1 VLGGAA
7 ILAFAVTASPA
18 SAQAAS
24 VMRVQTELTALES
37 VWDTRAGLTGGDAS
51 GATGMRIA
59 AQEGLSAPIDHAPAG
74 HADVVHY
81 GLEVGPAI
89 AVLKL
94 PNGFSDPARSGRA
107 LRDTICPV
115 LENEA
120 RARDLPAVFFARLV
134 WQESRFNPDALS
146 PKGAQGIAQFM
157 PATAAERGL
166 LDAFDPATA
175 LAESAQFLR
184 DLLDEFG
191 NLGLAAAAYNAG
203 PQRVRDWL
211 AGNAVLPTETEDYV
225 LAITGRS
232 AAEWAEADGATP
244 ALAGKEV
251 ASFQTACRELAAIIK
266 ARLPGT
272 PRATKRAPVVPRAK
286 DHAPAGEEGAAVIET
301 RAPASPRTKGRKPAT
316 AKRTLPWG
324 VQVAGD
330 FSREKA
336 LTAYE
341 RMKGRF
347 SAVLSTHEPMVVQ
360 AKAPGRG
367 TTPLFA
373 VRLGAES
380 REAADQLCERL
391 RTAGGACMVVKN

>member
-1 VLGGAA
+1 V
-7 ILAFAVTASPA
+7 
-18 SAQAAS
+18 
-24 VMRVQTELTALES
+24 
-37 VWDTRAGLTGGDAS
+37 
-51 GATGMRIA
+51 
-59 AQEGLSAPIDHAPAG
+59 
-74 HADVVHY
+74 
-81 GLEVGPAI
+81 
-89 AVLKL
+89 
-94 PNGFSDPARSGRA
+94 
-107 LRDTICPV
+107 
-115 LENEA
+115 
-120 RARDLPAVFFARLV
+120 
-134 WQESRFNPDALS
+134 S

-157 PATAAERGL
+157 PYTAADRGL
-166 LDAFDPATA
+166 TNPFDPASA
-175 LAESAQFLR
+175 LAESAWFLR
-184 DLLDEFG
+184 DLRAEFG

-211 AGNAVLPTETEDYV
+211 AGDAVLPTETQDYV

-232 AAEWAEADGATP
+232 AAEWAEADDETQ
-244 ALAGKEV
+244 ALAGREV

-272 PRATKRAPVVPRAK
+272 PRTTKRGPAVPRAK
-286 DHAPAGEEGAAVIET
+286 DHAPAGEEGAAGIET
-301 RAPASPRTKGRKPAT
+301 RAPAGPQAKGRKPAK
-316 AKRTLPWG
+316 AKRTLPWS

-330 FSREKA
+330 FSPAKA
-336 LTAYE
+336 LSAYE

-347 SAVLSTHEPMVVQ
+347 SAVLSAHEPMVVQ